1 MTVQQAAASTAL
13 ILGVEKRKNGRWVRN
28 THTHESVSMDRS
40 TANAVAQAGTVL
52 DELGRDAL
60 EEVRDGIKSL
70 NSAYEF
76 ALARTGCTG
85 VRGNSG
91 VSIFSSPSLARAAPS
106 TTCTAVG
113 PAADPRALQS
123 LSAARSRLYCHHPW
137 PGAQSVNHFHY
148 WTQEATM
155 ATQTTATFP
164 TLQQTQIQSLLVQ
177 PLEAASVFLAS
188 GPKIIDTHGPI
199 RIPRIASGL
208 TVGAVA
214 EGATIPE
221 SSVGM
226 DEVTMLPSTLKSFKV
241 ISRVTAE
248 VLRSSAVALDS
259 ILKQRLTTDTAAALD
274 TALFAGTGATNTIRG
289 LLSQTGVATGTLNAA
304 DPDTL
309 LDGIGVA
316 RANEVTPNRWFLSP
330 ADYLSIRKVKDN
342 EGRYVLQPDITQDGR
357 EVLFGIPVTVTS
369 RIPTGKAILADMSLV
384 AVARDL
390 APSITVDS
398 SVYFTTDEV
407 ALRVVCRYDLALLQP
422 KAVTVLT
429 ATP

>member
-1 MTVQQAAASTAL
+1 
-13 ILGVEKRKNGRWVRN
+13 
-28 THTHESVSMDRS
+28 
-40 TANAVAQAGTVL
+40 
-52 DELGRDAL
+52 
-60 EEVRDGIKSL
+60 
-70 NSAYEF
+70 
-76 ALARTGCTG
+76 
-85 VRGNSG
+85 
-91 VSIFSSPSLARAAPS
+91 
-106 TTCTAVG
+106 
-113 PAADPRALQS
+113 
-123 LSAARSRLYCHHPW
+123 
-137 PGAQSVNHFHY
+137 
-148 WTQEATM
+148 M
-155 ATQTTATFP
+155 ATQTTATLP
-164 TLQQTQIQSLLVQ
+164 TLQQTQIHSLLVQ

-199 RIPRIASGL
+199 RIPRIATGL

-214 EGATIPE
+214 EGGTIPE

-274 TALFAGTGATNTIRG
+274 TALFTGTGSSNTITG
-289 LLSQTGVATGTLNAA
+289 LLAQSGVATGTLDAD

-330 ADYLSIRKVKDN
+330 ADYLAIRKCKDL

-357 EVLFGIPVTVTS
+357 EVLFGVPVTVTS
-369 RIPTGKAILADMSLV
+369 RIPTGRAILADMNLV
-384 AVARDL
+384 AVARDM

-398 SVYFTTDEV
+398 SVYFTSDEV

-422 KAVTVLT
+422 KAVTVLSV
-429 ATP
+429 AP